1 MEGVANAPHEAFLT
15 ISLEVPAGQTREIAA
30 VIDTGF
36 TGFLTVTPVLAVNWG
51 YRSRVLPAR
60 RLPMAGR
67 RHSLTMGWPS
77 CGMAGLGMWRRMPMT

>member
-1 MEGVANAPHEAFLT
+1 MEGVANASHEAFLT
-15 ISLEVPAGQTREIAA
+15 ISLDVPAGQTREIAA

-36 TGFLTVTPVLAVNWG
+36 TGFLKVTPVLAVNWG

-77 CGMAGLGMWRRMPMT
+77 SGWPG